1 MVTDDLL
8 TFRRLA
14 VDDYGRV
21 CDIFNANI
29 AIGGTTL
36 WTREFTPAAIQ
47 DIFSQFNARE
57 RAYVMQLGGL
67 VIGWG
72 MIKKYTDKE
81 GYSTT
86 CETSVF
92 LDQAYIGRGYGSA
105 LKKYI
110 IEHCRLLGYHHL
122 HAKILATNEM
132 SIAYNKKLGYTVVGV
147 QKEVGRVD
155 GAWVDVVIM
164 QLLI

>member
-1 MVTDDLL
+1 VTDHLPE
-8 TFRRLA
+8 FRLA
-14 VDDYGRV
+14 EPEDYVRV
-21 CDIFNANI
+21 CEIFNANI

-36 WTREFTPAAIQ
+36 WERSFTVETIRNL
-47 DIFSQFNARE
+47 FSDFNPRE
-57 RAYVMQLGGL
+57 RAFVMELKGQ

-92 LDQAYIGRGYGSA
+92 LDRSYIDKGYGSSF
-105 LKKYI
+105 KKFI
-110 IEHCRLLGYHHL
+110 IAQCKQLGYHHL
-122 HAKILATNEM
+122 HAKILATNKI

-147 QKEVGRVD
+147 QKEVGRVNQV
-155 GAWVDVVIM
+155 WVDVVIM